1 MRTTTDSI
9 GNISYPDE
17 ICFAFNPTYVKVE
30 NCSAKALTV
39 SVTDYTTTHS
49 MEVMCYNGTCVIN
62 LSRTL
67 QLLFDTYYIVNQRTK
82 EVTVNVGS
90 FTFTTVVIWGYICP
104 GERFGGSRTVR
115 WFRFFPMTVSVFD
128 GQQFTERTTIE
139 SSGIRIGQSWD
150 FTFDYT
156 FQAGPAQT
164 INFLVDDSRDGIFLR
179 WIDRHGVLQYWLF
192 SKGIKETKNNQG
204 GNELTMNYID
214 RELNSFRNIKRQQY
228 FFSEITQ
235 ALCAP
240 NVTEEEYTMLESILT
255 SPVIDLYHPSTIVG
269 WEPVRIA
276 KGTNKRSTDV
286 LQDFEFEIELPNINA
301 QSL

>member
-1 MRTTTDSI
+1 
-9 GNISYPDE
+9 
-17 ICFAFNPTYVKVE
+17 
-30 NCSAKALTV
+30 
-39 SVTDYTTTHS
+39 
-49 MEVMCYNGTCVIN
+49 
-62 LSRTL
+62 
-67 QLLFDTYYIVNQRTK
+67 
-82 EVTVNVGS
+82 
-90 FTFTTVVIWGYICP
+90 
-104 GERFGGSRTVR
+104 
-115 WFRFFPMTVSVFD
+115 
-128 GQQFTERTTIE
+128 
-139 SSGIRIGQSWD
+139 
-150 FTFDYT
+150 
-156 FQAGPAQT
+156 
-164 INFLVDDSRDGIFLR
+164 
-179 WIDRHGVLQYWLF
+179 
-192 SKGIKETKNNQG
+192 
-204 GNELTMNYID
+204 MNYID